1 MVESLA
7 VAAMAKVFPT
17 DLAVLPFRFIT
28 EDEDLMAVTITSA
41 LVAAVFHRTGHV
53 LVNLHAA
60 SAPAVHLDPGLLAH
74 C

>member
-1 MVESLA
+1 MAEVF
-7 VAAMAKVFPT
+7 AANLT
-17 DLAVLPFRFIT
+17 ILPFRFVT
-28 EDEDLMAVTITSA
+28 EDEDLIAATITS